1 MEILRLD
8 GFSFRYPNAQ
18 RYALKDIALSVDE
31 GDFVLLCGASGCGK
45 STLLEN
51 LKPELRRNGERAGE
65 ITCLGRP
72 LQSLSRMESAC
83 DIGFVMQNLEAQLV
97 ADTVRGE
104 LCFGL
109 ESLGFPPEVIRRR
122 VAEMASYFG
131 LGKLLNRSVNTL
143 SGGEKQLV
151 SLAAVLSLSPRLL
164 LLDEPASQLDPVAA
178 RELFSMLARINSELG
193 ITILL
198 AEHHT
203 EELFTLCNKAV
214 LLRSGQ
220 VSFCGPPREAAR
232 FITQSGN
239 NQSLSADNIPLETKE
254 SPASTEVFTSL
265 LPSAAKIFPDEPTL
279 PLSVR
284 EGRALFEQKTRGRT
298 PPAPKPVVPPTAS
311 PAISVKDLTFGYGS
325 VDTLLFNDLSLTLY
339 EGELSA
345 IMGANGSG
353 KSTLLKLLC
362 GLLKPKR
369 GTVELFEKRGAKPP
383 LGYLPQNP
391 RLLFLADTVEQDF
404 TACAEN
410 LKLLHPKE
418 RIQTLSEAL
427 GISDILGSHPYD
439 ISAGELQRAA
449 LAKVLLSSPRLLLLD
464 EPTKALDPYA
474 KSKLAALLRGLVQSG
489 VTVLLASH
497 DTEFCANYCDRCA
510 LLFDGQTAVAG
521 APAQFFGGNIFYSTA
536 AARIAAGFSYDS
548 VTCEEVRNLWQE

>member
-8 GFSFRYPNAQ
+8 SFSFRYPHTQ
-18 RYALKDIALSVDE
+18 RCALKDITLSADE
-31 GDFVLLCGASGCGK
+31 GDFVLLCGASGSGK

-51 LKPELRRNGERAGE
+51 LKPELRRNGERTGE

-151 SLAAVLSLSPRLL
+151 SLASVLSLSPKLL

-203 EELFTLCNKAV
+203 EELFTLCSKAV
-214 LLRSGQ
+214 LLHNGQ
-220 VSFCGPPREAAR
+220 VSFCGAPREAAR
-232 FITQSGN
+232 FITQN
-239 NQSLSADNIPLETKE
+239 RTLSSDAIPPQTKE
-254 SPASTEVFTSL
+254 SGSAYVFTSL
-265 LPSAAKIFPDEPTL
+265 LPSAAKIFPDEPSL

-284 EGRALFEQKTRGRT
+284 EGRALFKQKISGRT
-298 PPAPKPVVPPTAS
+298 PPAPMPVIPPTAP
-311 PAISVKDLTFGYGS
+311 PAVSVTDVYFGYGS
-325 VDTLLFNDLSLTLY
+325 KDTLLFHDLSLTLY

-345 IMGANGSG
+345 VMGANGSG

-369 GTVELFEKRGAKPP
+369 GTIELFGKRGAKPT

-391 RLLFLADTVEQDF
+391 RLLFLADTVQQDL

-410 LKLLHPKE
+410 LRLLHPEE
-418 RIQTLSEAL
+418 RIQSLSEAL
-427 GISDILGSHPYD
+427 GISDILSSHPYD

-464 EPTKALDPYA
+464 EPTKALDPFA

-489 VTVLLASH
+489 VTVLFASH
-497 DTEFCANYCDRCA
+497 DTEFCASYCDRCA
-510 LLFDGQTAVAG
+510 LLFDGQTAATG
-521 APAQFFGGNIFYSTA
+521 APAQFFGGNVFYSTA

-548 VTCEEVRNLWQE
+548 VTCGEVRNLWIK